1 MTDSRFPAVLDDD
14 TTIARVDDNISEIG
28 GDAINS
34 LRSAVFNIEETLGI
48 NPQGTAADVSTRLG
62 RSLNSDGTIKAS
74 ALAAIGLVTLPI
86 VNSMIATNAG
96 IEELKLDLNY
106 GTSWLKER
114 YDEIYALII
123 STMDALAIDI
133 GHLTAHV
140 SHPSTYG
147 RHRTSDIDG
156 YAGATYDGYNL
167 QGIVDDLNTRIINHI
182 TDAVAAH
189 AASAISFDDTDS
201 PITAGNVQDA
211 IRETSLYIEG
221 ATIRHQDRQH
231 SNGILQEQDVVYD
244 DTSHSYPLVN
254 FSSISAVSAGDTF
267 IIFSSAPSN
276 FSEITRGD
284 RVDILISGN
293 IYIRYV
299 DSITIATSVINFLI
313 PLTVSGTGT
322 AAVYKKSEEYSAP
335 SSLNIAIRKTDISSD
350 GGSIIQIV
358 HPSSPF
364 ILSSNISPRSLTS
377 SIKNIKLGWAS
388 GNSTPDI
395 DVYSLL
401 VAFSALSS
409 TWTVENLS
417 LVLNQE
423 FANNHYPFISFVY
436 GKELGIAFDEPNGY
450 MVIDTPSSNSAWT
463 TLGFSTGDIGYSLER
478 KFYIDGYGFSEL
490 KKIVDASGTVL
501 GGSPKTIQ
509 SITQDVL
516 ASGLQAPGILRI
528 KNTVADDGTYVFDQI
543 NTSTSINVESNLTPI
558 NPLDFVVYADTFVVD
573 SLSDQTLFEL
583 YLEGDNSTSAQFVG
597 SARLQYYKE
606 PTYSSQDATLFFN
619 VVDVSRNFS
628 VSSVRLAYIISSGDY
643 LVCLGSRGAGG
654 AVTNGGAYVNLPAP
668 SSLIPGYRFKVFMIN
683 GIDYIEFE
691 VIQDYSIL
699 ATANSIDIDVYDRP
713 SEERFLQIGKVLHNK
728 QYFKYLEDRRLFGNV
743 GRYDVRTDYT
753 RDYTTYPRSLLRTGG
768 VIRDCSITYTISAT
782 SFYYNGGQLLVNGMI
797 LDSLGSTF
805 VIPNDGA
812 TSYNLYAD
820 GSGSVKFL
828 RDNSYISGKIST
840 PSSLEIL
847 ESSDKTLLYII
858 TTNSSNEIVSVL
870 DVRKFVSH
878 TDSKIELIVENQN
891 YFEGKDLF
899 YGNFYNLKSAVNYI
913 NSIGL
918 SSSVS
923 KKIAITGSLYL
934 DSHVTLPQGT
944 ILSGNGT
951 NSMIIPTT
959 SDGYVFGSS
968 DCKIEN
974 ITFYNAT
981 TSPLGGF
988 LQFYDAYNISIENCN
1003 FSLNTYGASTIGIK
1017 TQSASNVSIKN
1028 CSFTNL
1034 MVAIYGTVA
1043 TTTYNENYYIS
1054 ENIFTNIR
1062 RYALYL
1068 YGLKTN
1074 TKNIYFYNNIIDTAH
1089 LDSANLINFYQV
1101 DSLYIEKNIINCS
1114 ETAAASGAAIYI
1126 SNSGTNVNILDNVI
1140 TNTSVSNQGL
1150 QYGIYLIGGGVSPN
1164 DFNLSTICNNK
1175 IYYFFGGSS
1184 TGLSLVR
1191 ATDVIIDSNEIAA
1204 CRTALNI
1211 YDGLSLRITNNYL
1224 SCGFGAITASA
1235 PALAIGGSAPYIEG
1249 NLIISHNTFYHLVV
1263 DPSLVTS
1270 SVLVNI
1276 TANGGFGNLINNNMF
1291 IVRSMSPYAVII
1303 GNHNILSVA
1312 SGLCTISGN
1321 HFNAC
1326 EFFTLSWYVNYTVPI
1341 IYVTGDYCFVTNNN
1355 LYNTVCTVAK
1365 NSVTGTASTDYM
1377 NKGGTYDVTIPISYA
1392 KEQRDNAGISSWI
1405 YTGSA
1410 FLATDA
1416 TYNASYTSVG
1426 CNFGNDFVP
1435 HGAEITHIEVLY
1447 SINTGAVG
1455 DLTLGW
1461 VLYSGFPSSITVIM
1475 SPTSVSSTGAEQVE
1489 TLTPATTLIMGFQNI
1504 HKIIADATNISGTWN
1519 INILEINVTYIL

>member
-1 MTDSRFPAVLDDD
+1 MTDSRYPTVLDDD
-14 TTIARVDDNISEIG
+14 TTIARVDDNITEIG

-48 NPQGTAADVSTRLG
+48 NPQGTAADVSTRLS
-62 RSLNSDGTIKAS
+62 RSLNSDGTIKAA
-74 ALAAIGLVTLPI
+74 ALAAIGLITLPI

-96 IEELKLDLNY
+96 IEESKLDLNY

-140 SHPSTYG
+140 AHPSTYG

-189 AASAISFDDTDS
+189 AASAISFNDS
-201 PITAGNVQDA
+201 NLPITADNVQDA

-254 FSSISAVSAGDTF
+254 FSSIYAVSAGDTF
-267 IIFSSAPSN
+267 IRFSSAPVS

-284 RVDILISGN
+284 RVDILISGET
-293 IYIRYV
+293 YIRYV

-358 HPSSPF
+358 HPGAPF
-364 ILSSNISPRSLTS
+364 ILSSSISPRSLS
-377 SIKNIKLGWAS
+377 SSVKNIKLSWDS
-388 GNSTPDI
+388 GSTSDI
-395 DVYSLL
+395 DAYSLIN
-401 VAFSALSS
+401 AFSALSS
-409 TWTVENLS
+409 AWTVENLS
-417 LVLNQE
+417 LVLNKE
-423 FANNHYPFISFVY
+423 FADNHYPFISFVY
-436 GKELGIAFDEPNGY
+436 GKELGIAFDEPDGY
-450 MVIDTPSSNSAWT
+450 MIIDTPSSNSAWT
-463 TLGFSTGDIGYSLER
+463 VLGFSTGDVGYALER
-478 KFYIDGYGFSEL
+478 KFYIDGYEFTEL

-501 GGSPKTIQ
+501 SGSPKAIQ
-509 SITQDVL
+509 SITQNVL
-516 ASGLQAPGILRI
+516 TSGLQAPGILRI

-558 NPLDFVVYADTFVVD
+558 NPLDFVAYADTFAVD

-583 YLEGDNSTSAQFVG
+583 YLEGDNSTSAQFIG

-628 VSSVRLAYIISSGDY
+628 VSSIRLAYTISSGNY
-643 LVCLGSRGAGG
+643 LVRLGSRGAGG
-654 AVTNGGAYVNLPAP
+654 TVTNGGEFVTLPAP
-668 SSLIPGYRFKVFMIN
+668 SSLVPGYRFKAFMIN
-683 GIDYIEFE
+683 GIDYVEFE

-753 RDYTTYPRSLLRTGG
+753 RDYITYPRSSLRTGG

-782 SFYYNGGQLLVNGMI
+782 SFYYNGGQLLVNGMVV
-797 LDSLGSTF
+797 DSLGATF

-820 GSGSVKFL
+820 SSGSVQFL
-828 RDNSYISGKIST
+828 RDNSYISGKIAT

-858 TTNSSNEIVSVL
+858 TTNSSNGIASVL

-878 TDSKIELIVENQN
+878 IDSKIEITVENAN

-899 YGNFYNLKSAVNYI
+899 YGNFHNLKSAVNYI
-913 NSIGL
+913 NAIGV

-923 KKIAITGSLYL
+923 KKISITGNLYL

-944 ILSGNGT
+944 VLCGNGT
-951 NSMIIPTT
+951 DSMIIPTT
-959 SDGYVFGSS
+959 YDGYIFGGS

-974 ITFYNAT
+974 ITFYNST
-981 TSPLGGF
+981 TTPAGGF
-988 LQFYDAYNISIENCN
+988 LQFYDAYNIYVENCK
-1003 FSLNTYGASTIGIK
+1003 FILNTYGASTIGIRA
-1017 TQSASNVSIKN
+1017 QSASNVSIKN

-1034 MVAIYGTVA
+1034 QVAIYGSVA

-1062 RYALYL
+1062 RYVLYM

-1074 TKNIYFYNNIIDTAH
+1074 TKDIYFYNNIIDTAH

-1101 DSLYIEKNIINCS
+1101 DGLYIEKNIINCS

-1126 SNSGTNVNILDNVI
+1126 SNSATNVNILDNVI
-1140 TNTSVSNQGL
+1140 TNTCVSNQGL
-1150 QYGIYLIGGGVSPN
+1150 QYGIYLIGAGVSPN
-1164 DFNLSTICNNK
+1164 NFNLSTIFNNK

-1184 TGLSLVR
+1184 TGLSLVG
-1191 ATDVIIDSNEIAA
+1191 ASDVIIDSNEIAA
-1204 CRTALNI
+1204 CRTALDI
-1211 YDGLSLRITNNYL
+1211 YDGLALRITNNYL
-1224 SCGFGAITASA
+1224 AGGFNAITASA
-1235 PALAIGGSAPYIEG
+1235 PVLEVSGSTPDVEG
-1249 NLIISHNTFYHLVV
+1249 NLIISHNTFFHLVV
-1263 DPSLVTS
+1263 DLSLVTS
-1270 SVLVNI
+1270 SVLVEI
-1276 TANGGFGNLINNNMF
+1276 AANGGFGSIINNNMF
-1291 IVRSMSPYAVII
+1291 IVKTVSPMVIV
-1303 GNHNILSVA
+1303 GGHNILTVA
-1312 SGLCTISGN
+1312 PDFCTIMGN
-1321 HFNAC
+1321 SFYSSSTNP
-1326 EFFTLSWYVNYTVPI
+1326 FSWGIRYTVPTI
-1341 IYVTGDYCFVTNNN
+1341 SITGDYCFVTNNN
-1355 LYNTVCTVAK
+1355 LCNTLETNVPK

-1377 NKGGTYDVTIPISYA
+1377 NKGGTYEVTIPISYA
-1392 KEQRDNAGISSWI
+1392 KEQRANDGASSWI
-1405 YTGSA
+1405 YASGFT
-1410 FLATDA
+1410 ATDA
-1416 TYNASYTSVG
+1416 TYDGNYSSVE
-1426 CNFGNDFVP
+1426 CSFGNDFVP
-1435 HGAEITHIEVLY
+1435 HGAEITHTKVLY
-1447 SINTGAVG
+1447 SVNTGARE
-1455 DLTLGW
+1455 DLTLAW
-1461 VLYSGFPSSITVIM
+1461 TLYSGFPSSITVIRA
-1475 SPTSVSSTGAEQVE
+1475 PLRVSSTGAEQTE
-1489 TLTPATTLIMGFQNI
+1489 TLTPATTLIMGFQHV
-1504 HKIIADATNISGTWN
+1504 HKIIADATKTSVTWN
-1519 INILEINVTYIL
+1519 VQILEVNVTYIL